1 MKSHSFAASFRYAA
15 QGIRAALREERNLR
29 FHLCAAC
36 YVYFFSLF
44 YPFGRTEYLLIT
56 LMVCGV
62 LALELVNSAVE
73 RAVDKPSPEHDRAAG
88 AAKDMAAGAVLV
100 FSIGCAA
107 CGLALFLDGAG
118 LANIAAFFGRRPLA
132 LVPLAASL
140 ALAWRFIWYYGGKTQ
155 QGKDGA

>member
-36 YVYFFSLF
+36 YVYLFSLF

-62 LALELVNSAVE
+62 PALELVNSAIE
-73 RAVDKPSPEHDRAAG
+73 RAVDKPDREHDAAAG

-107 CGLALFLDGAG
+107 CGVVLFLDFEVLGDI
-118 LANIAAFFGRRPLA
+118 LAFF
-132 LVPLAASL
+132 VQYPLAAVLLAVSL
-140 ALAWRFIWYYGGKTQ
+140 AAAWRFI
-155 QGKDGA
+155 QGKRPELRGKKSK

>member
-1 MKSHSFAASFRYAA
+1 MKSRRFADSFRYAA

-36 YVYFFSLF
+36 YVYYFSLF

-62 LALELVNSAVE
+62 LALELMNSAVE
-73 RAVDKPSPEHDRAAG
+73 RAVDKPSPEHD
-88 AAKDMAAGAVLV
+88 MAAGAVLV
-100 FSIGCAA
+100 FSAGCAA
-107 CGLALFLDGAG
+107 CGLGLFLDFAV
-118 LANIAAFFGRRPLA
+118 LAKIAAFYGERPLA

-140 ALAWRFIWYYGGKTQ
+140 LLARRFIWKYGGRKNR
-155 QGKDGA
+155 GKEET

>member
-1 MKSHSFAASFRYAA
+1 MKSRRFADSFRYAA

-36 YVYFFSLF
+36 YVYYFSLF

-62 LALELVNSAVE
+62 LALELMNSAVE
-73 RAVDKPSPEHDRAAG
+73 RAVDKPSPEHDKAAG

-100 FSIGCAA
+100 FSAGCAA
-107 CGLALFLDGAG
+107 CGLGLFLDFAV
-118 LANIAAFFGRRPLA
+118 LAKIAAFYGERPLA

-140 ALAWRFIWYYGGKTQ
+140 LLARRFIWKYGGRKNR
-155 QGKDGA
+155 GKEET